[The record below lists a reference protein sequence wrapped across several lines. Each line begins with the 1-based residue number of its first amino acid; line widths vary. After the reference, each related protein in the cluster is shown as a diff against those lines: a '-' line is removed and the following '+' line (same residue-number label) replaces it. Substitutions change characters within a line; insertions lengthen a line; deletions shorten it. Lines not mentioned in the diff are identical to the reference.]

1 MRSLLMTM
9 TLMCLATGLVASVD
23 QARDAGRTTAPTGT
37 AQIAGRVVSSDTT
50 PVPLRRVVVT
60 LTGDQ
65 SLRLV
70 AVTDDAGT
78 FVFSSLP
85 AGRYSMS
92 AAKGGYVPM
101 AYGSKRPGGAG
112 TPIVLAD
119 EQRATVT
126 LALPK
131 GAVITGTVRD
141 DFGRPVPNVTVSVL
155 RHVYSTQLG
164 GRAGQSASIGSS
176 GQAVAGYLPDSF
188 PGTAVTDDRGVYR
201 IYGLAAGEYIVSA
214 SVRANVGSVLAVT
227 DVHQITDADV
237 RRARQL
243 LQSAGA
249 SSPAEAAVRPAGSS
263 RVDYAP
269 VYHPN
274 AIARQDAST
283 VTVGT
288 AEEKFGIDIVLR
300 LVPTATVYGVVT
312 SQDGTPQVNAQVSV
326 MEPDSTASRVLK
338 AALSGY
344 DGEFAIAGVPPGR
357 YQVWSSS
364 YPGRLSGTTEVV
376 VNGRDVDASFMLGPG
391 GIVSGRIVF
400 DGTATPPAANTI
412 MFLLQQMP
420 RNSFGGY
427 SSNISPDG
435 TFVFSDVPAGF
446 YRLRINGRPPAG
458 WALRSVT
465 RGGADADVSDVL
477 FEVKA
482 EAPVDGVVI
491 ALTDRPAEISGT
503 LQTATGAPAP
513 DYVLVVFSADSRY
526 WVAGSRRTQ
535 QVRPD
540 VQGRY
545 VAQNLPAG
553 DYLIAAVTDLEDGQW
568 NDPAFLAE
576 LAAAG
581 AVKVTLAEGDQKV
594 QDIRISGQAQPPSP
608 LRR

>member
-1 MRSLLMTM
+1 MNAHKPLMILL
-9 TLMCLATGLVASVD
+9 LVLSAGLVLTAD
-23 QARDAGRTTAPTGT
+23 QARDAGRTVVTTGT
-37 AQIAGRVVSSDTT
+37 GQITGTVVTSDES
-50 PVPLRRVVVT
+50 PVPLRRAVVT

-65 SLRLV
+65 NLRLV

-85 AGRYSMS
+85 AGRFSMS

-112 TPIVLAD
+112 TPVVLVDAQ
-119 EQRATVT
+119 EASVGI
-126 LALPK
+126 ALPK

-141 DFGRPVPNVTVSVL
+141 EFGRPVPDVVVSAM
-155 RHVYSTQLG
+155 RNVYSTQLG
-164 GRAGQSASIGSS
+164 ARAWQSASIGSS
-176 GQAVAGYLPDSF
+176 GQLVAGYLPDSF
-188 PGTAVTDDRGVYR
+188 PGTAVTDDRGDYR

-227 DVHQITDADV
+227 DVHQITDVDV

-243 LQSAGA
+243 LQGPGA
-249 SSPAEAAVRPAGSS
+249 SQAPDSAARPAGSS

-283 VTVGT
+283 VAVTVG
-288 AEEKFGIDIVLR
+288 EEKFGIDIVLR

-391 GIVSGRIVF
+391 GTVSGRIVF
-400 DGTATPPAANTI
+400 DGTLKPPPANSVMI
-412 MFLLQQMP
+412 LLQQMP

-427 SSNISPDG
+427 SSDISPDG
-435 TFVFSDVPAGF
+435 AFVFSQVPAGF
-446 YRLRINGRPPAG
+446 YRLRVNGRPPAG

-465 RGGADADVSDVL
+465 RGGTGADLSDVL

-482 EAPVDGVVI
+482 GAPVDGVAI
-491 ALTDRPAEISGT
+491 ALTDRPAELSGT
-503 LQTATGAPAP
+503 LQTAAGAPAP

-526 WVAGSRRTQ
+526 WLAGSRRTQ

-540 VQGRY
+540 LQGRY
-545 VAQNLPAG
+545 LAQNLPAG
-553 DYLIAAVTDLEDGQW
+553 EYLIAAVTDLEDGQW

-581 AVKVTLAEGDQKV
+581 AVKVTLAEGDKKV
-594 QDIRISGQAQPPSP
+594 QDIRIAGQSA
-608 LRR
+608 LR